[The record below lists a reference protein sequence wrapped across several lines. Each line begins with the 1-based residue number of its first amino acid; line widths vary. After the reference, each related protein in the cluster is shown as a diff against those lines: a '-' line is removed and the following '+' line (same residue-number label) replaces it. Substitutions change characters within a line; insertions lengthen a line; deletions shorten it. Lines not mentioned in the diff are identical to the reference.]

1 MTEPDSGGD
10 LWSDPR
16 PARQRGIWDEW
27 EALLRARRDGKLAD
41 ADYRRATATLRA
53 RLDQLG
59 HVPASSGARP
69 DPSPPP
75 PSAPAAAPPAAAPPA
90 ARPTP
95 GTLANRYGPM
105 LTFLAL
111 VLILSVAAGYT
122 ITRLAN

>member
-1 MTEPDSGGD
+1 MTQPDGNED

-27 EALLRARRDGKLAD
+27 EALLRARRDGRLAD
-41 ADYRRATATLRA
+41 ADYRRATAALRA
-53 RLDQLG
+53 RLDQG
-59 HVPASSGARP
+59 PPAP
-69 DPSPPP
+69 TPP
-75 PSAPAAAPPAAAPPA
+75 APAPRAPAPGAERPRGGGLAA
-90 ARPTP
+90 
-95 GTLANRYGPM
+95 RYGPM